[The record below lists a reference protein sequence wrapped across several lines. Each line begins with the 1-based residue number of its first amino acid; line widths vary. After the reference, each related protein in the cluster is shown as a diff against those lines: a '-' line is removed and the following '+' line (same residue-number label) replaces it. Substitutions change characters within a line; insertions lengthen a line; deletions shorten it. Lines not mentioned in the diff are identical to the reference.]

1 MQIESKVCIK
11 LSEADMEPFFQVEQ
25 ILIDILREVEGEDN
39 YIEDP
44 CGNEISDSFIHEL
57 YNKIA
62 EITR

>member
-1 MQIESKVCIK
+1 MQIESKICIR
-11 LSEADMEPFFQVEQ
+11 LSDEDMEPFFQVEE
-25 ILIDILREVEGEDN
+25 ILIEILREVEGTDN

-44 CGNEISDSFIHEL
+44 SGNEISENFIRGL